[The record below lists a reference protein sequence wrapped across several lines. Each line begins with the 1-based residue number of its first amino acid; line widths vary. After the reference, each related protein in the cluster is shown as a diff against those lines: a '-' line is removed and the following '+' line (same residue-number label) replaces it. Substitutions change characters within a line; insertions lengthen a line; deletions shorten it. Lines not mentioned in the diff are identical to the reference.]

1 MRSSL
6 SRAVRD
12 PAALQSALAAVERD
26 ARGLPWAKERPWRVA
41 SHVVAEGP
49 WLVVDLHDLSVA
61 LAVRALEALDAGDVG
76 AARLVTG
83 SGRHTGGRSKLRDAV
98 IAAARE
104 RGWRVAPIGPA
115 RLEVVR
121 DPARHP
127 VGGGVPIAVWVVVA
141 LVAAAI
147 LVWWLR

>member
-1 MRSSL
+1 MRSRPP
-6 SRAVRD
+6 RAVRD
-12 PAALQSALAAVERD
+12 PAALAAALAAVERD
-26 ARGLPWAKERPWRVA
+26 ARGLPWAANRPWRVA
-41 SHVVAEGP
+41 SHVATEGP

-61 LAVRALEALDAGDVG
+61 LALRVLGALDAGDVG

-104 RGWRVAPIGPA
+104 RGWRVSPVGPA

-127 VGGGVPIAVWVVVA
+127 FGGGVPLAVWLVLA
-141 LVAAAI
+141 LVLASLA
-147 LVWWLR
+147 VWWLR